1 MIPVDQLGT
10 IINALVN
17 LKGPTMITTIEAVT
31 LAVQQPFMIAFGSI
45 MAGLAANGISP
56 RL

>member
-10 IINALVN
+10 IINAFIN

-31 LAVQQPFMIAFGSI
+31 LAVQQPIMIAFGSI